1 MFLTYLTRRLALSI
15 IALFGVVVVAFLI
28 AHMVPADPLAAV
40 LSDQATKDPAVREA
54 YMKRWGLDRPVPE
67 QFVRYLA
74 NVLRGDLGESFTTR
88 RPVLQDLKAVPSGD
102 GGARGHRPGREPP
115 VRGAAWNLGG
125 PASQPLGRSPDARGV
140 SRGRGGADLL
150 DGPDRPPRLLL
161 PSRVGARAGSAR
173 HAPPDATGRHGL
185 RPRRQ
190 PPHRGWRALRL
201 RTPPYRPARPRIG
214 VVHHEHRLANY
225 PGGTARGAQ
234 RGLRTDGAGQGA
246 PGDPGGGCARA
257 PQRPDSLS

>member
-88 RPVLQDLKAVPSGD
+88 RPVLQDLKQFLPGTVELAVTALVVSLLFGVPLG
-102 GGARGHRPGREPP
+102 
-115 VRGAAWNLGG
+115 NLGG
-125 PASQPLGRSPDARGV
+125 PASQQLGRSRDARGV
-140 SRGRGGADLL
+140 SGGRGGPDLL

-173 HAPPDATGRHGL
+173 HPPPDATGRHGL

-190 PPHRGWRALRL
+190 PPHREMASASPPHSAIPSCRPSCWAGSSWASSRELRGRRCSRCSTRTTYGRRGPRGSGRAWWWVCTRSA
-201 RTPPYRPARPRIG
+201 TP
-214 VVHHEHRLANY
+214 
-225 PGGTARGAQ
+225 
-234 RGLRTDGAGQGA
+234 
-246 PGDPGGGCARA
+246 
-257 PQRPDSLS
+257 